1 MPVPLDLTFAVLRGQ
16 PGSEVCDLCIL
27 ALDETNPEIQSRCA
41 ALLVEQA
48 HPEGLSLLRHRFRE
62 LSVPAREI
70 LRQDSGPF
78 LRTCLES
85 LKAPDETERLEAVAC
100 LAFLGARGEVL
111 SALGEALSDPSETVR
126 IQAAHALVAFA
137 RETASLRAHS
147 GHDMPPDDLLIRRRQ
162 VAEVLHVA
170 LRNYRQ
176 HGQIAVLEAVLMLDP
191 GSHKLLLD
199 ILANPG
205 DARRPDLQR
214 CVEETEEPEIVPLL
228 IKMSRDPRERLREDA
243 AKLLERRRSDPAFHQ
258 ALNRFFETA
267 PAKYLQRLA
276 TETQTLP
283 WWPSDVSAVPLALQ
297 HHLVA
302 FLRLAD
308 KLPVTGRVARLTEL
322 LKLPDPGVRAQATL
336 LLAEQAEPAAAA
348 VLWSVLD
355 DTEEAVQAVAVRALA
370 SSQHPQRDHIL
381 TAKLNH
387 PFPSVSAIA
396 REAISHRGFHHYLG
410 AFSKMDS
417 PTRTAAGQALTKL
430 DPQLLKRL
438 EEEMDAQE
446 PLRRLR
452 ALQVLDTLDRG
463 NELMP
468 SLARLMGDPDIKV
481 RSSAARS
488 LGHVGN
494 LEALRLLVRG
504 LTDPDRRVRANAIEA
519 LGRSGDRRLGSLLFP
534 FLKHEDHRSRANA
547 VKVLWQMGFTEAAV
561 HLEVMLGSPSEA
573 MRISG
578 LWVLAQIPSWPDTT
592 SCLSRLA
599 GNDPSQRVRARAQ
612 KLLSRTET
620 P

>member
-16 PGSEVCDLCIL
+16 PGPEVCDLCIL
-27 ALDETNPEIQSRCA
+27 ALGETDPEIQSRCA
-41 ALLVEQA
+41 ALLIEQA
-48 HPEGLSLLRHRFRE
+48 HPEGLSVLRHRFRE
-62 LSVPAREI
+62 FSAPAREV
-70 LRQDSGPF
+70 LRQGNGPF
-78 LRTCLES
+78 LRACRES

-100 LAFLGARGEVL
+100 LAFLGR
-111 SALGEALSDPSETVR
+111 GEALSALAEALGDPSETVR
-126 IQAAHALVAFA
+126 VQAAHALVEIT
-137 RETASLRAHS
+137 REMMGERAHAA
-147 GHDMPPDDLLIRRRQ
+147 HDMPVDEPLIRRRQ
-162 VAEVLHVA
+162 VAEALHVA

-176 HGQIAVLEAVLMLDP
+176 HGQTAVLEAVLMLDP

-205 DARRPDLQR
+205 DARRQDLQR
-214 CVEETEEPEIVPLL
+214 CLEETEEPEIVPFL

-243 AKLLERRRSDPAFHQ
+243 AKLLERRRGDPAFHQ
-258 ALNRFFETA
+258 ALSRFFETA

-276 TETQTLP
+276 TETQTIP
-283 WWPSDVSAVPLALQ
+283 WWPSEVRTVPLPLQ

-308 KLPVTGRVARLTEL
+308 KLPAAERVTRLMEL
-322 LKLPDPGVRAQATL
+322 LGLPDPGVRAQASL
-336 LLAEQAEPAAAA
+336 LLAEQADPAATAA
-348 VLWSVLD
+348 LWSVLD
-355 DTEEAVQAVAVRALA
+355 DAEEAVQAVAVRALA
-370 SSQHPQRDHIL
+370 SSQHPQRDRIL

-396 REAISHRGFHHYLG
+396 REAVSHRGFHHYLG
-410 AFSKMDS
+410 SFSKMDS
-417 PTRTAAGQALTKL
+417 ETRAAAGQALTKL
-430 DPQLLKRL
+430 DPHLLKRL
-438 EEEMDAQE
+438 EEELDAQE
-446 PLRRLR
+446 PGRRLR
-452 ALQVLDTLDRG
+452 ALQVLDTLERG

-468 SLARLMGDPDIKV
+468 ALIKLMEDPDIRV
-481 RSSAARS
+481 RASTARS

-534 FLKHEDHRSRANA
+534 FLKHEDNRSRANA
-547 VKVLWQMGFTEAAV
+547 VRVLWQLGFPEAST
-561 HLEVMLGSPSEA
+561 HLEAMLGSPSEA

-578 LWVLAQIPSWPDTT
+578 LWVLAQIRWPDAAAR
-592 SCLSRLA
+592 LSRLTET
-599 GNDPSQRVRARAQ
+599 DPSLRVRARAR
-612 KLLSRTET
+612 KLLSRAAT